1 MKATACL
8 ILVWGFFVR
17 LFAFNFNWFDI
28 CLFIRSICF
37 YTSKKALWLGQLFS
51 KKMIIFLRYSLN
63 PVCHSVIS
71 LFSEVIGSKCF
82 FLLGINNSWFHC
94 CFHEGVPFCGEYWC
108 FWMAQRGL
116 SPCVFAQ
123 HWISKGIS
131 FLLVPFAGPFQ
142 MNKNGSISE
151 WNPAQNSPTATSFHT
166 SMPGGSAEGWQAF
179 NILPECQ
186 VCKWDYKPVTTVMA
200 GIMWTPVHPMLDAG

>member
-151 WNPAQNSPTATSFHT
+151 WNPAQNSPTATSF
-166 SMPGGSAEGWQAF
+166 PGYDGVLLGDTLCAVEHVSSTLLIKLGVRVYVVV
-179 NILPECQ
+179 LLLLLL
-186 VCKWDYKPVTTVMA
+186 VCFTGCFFKV
-200 GIMWTPVHPMLDAG
+200 